1 MKCPFEKQIIS
12 FVSNELNHKEHRD
25 FSHHLKECIGCSALV
40 HEFHETSRQL
50 KKRVLPNPP
59 DSLRE
64 ACIETISKK
73 FPSKK
78 RKKAAR
84 FINLPWLRRPAHPVV
99 RWAFV
104 LGIFIFGLGFGKLI
118 FAPPNWLRHYEK
130 IIQRKIAYNKIA
142 DTQYLRNYFLNV
154 ETFLLEM
161 ANLEDPSQIDDEDWK
176 MEMKIASH
184 ILHRTRQIKHMAKTQ
199 NEELFTLLADIEM
212 VIEDVVDT
220 PKMEF
225 AYFSQGIQ
233 NNIQETRLLTK
244 IRGFTS

>member
-1 MKCPFEKQIIS
+1 M
-12 FVSNELNHKEHRD
+12 
-25 FSHHLKECIGCSALV
+25 
-40 HEFHETSRQL
+40 
-50 KKRVLPNPP
+50 
-59 DSLRE
+59 
-64 ACIETISKK
+64 
-73 FPSKK
+73 
-78 RKKAAR
+78 
-84 FINLPWLRRPAHPVV
+84 
-99 RWAFV
+99 
-104 LGIFIFGLGFGKLI
+104 GFGKLI
-118 FAPPNWLRHYEK
+118 FAPPNWLKQYEK
-130 IIQRKIAYNKIA
+130 IIQRKIAYNKID
-142 DTQYLRNYFLNV
+142 DTHYLRNYFLNV